1 MTEIRATWTPTQEE
15 IDRFAEVSGDDN
27 PIHVD
32 PDFSQATAFGAT
44 VSHGM
49 LIYTRLWG
57 MVRGAHPAARAV
69 RQTMMFPNPAFAGVD
84 VQLVV
89 EGELPGIVTMRAWRL
104 SDEAEV
110 FLGEAEVA

>member
-1 MTEIRATWTPTQEE
+1 MAASLGPR
-15 IDRFAEVSGDDN
+15 GDDN

-57 MVRGAHPAARAV
+57 MVRGAYPGARAV